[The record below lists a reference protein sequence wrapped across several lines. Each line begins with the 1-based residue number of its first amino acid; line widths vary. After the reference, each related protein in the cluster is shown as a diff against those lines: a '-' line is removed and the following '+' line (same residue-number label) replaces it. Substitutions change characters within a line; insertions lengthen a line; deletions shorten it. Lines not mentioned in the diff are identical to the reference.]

1 MMLRVTFGVLV
12 FCFILCLLGKGFL
25 FVHLCFITANKN
37 SECEPIVTMFL
48 EGHWL
53 ISVTTPGEVK
63 YASPVVESKFAG
75 TAVSSVSSV

>member
-48 EGHWL
+48 EGH
-53 ISVTTPGEVK
+53 
-63 YASPVVESKFAG
+63 
-75 TAVSSVSSV
+75 